1 MCWKSK
7 SIQKTNYKDKSV
19 GHDLGRKELADSKV
33 VTENFRE
40 ETISKAVSNF
50 KRNEQDMVKIAVRGK
65 SRKPD
70 LKGAKDGR

>member
-1 MCWKSK
+1 M
-7 SIQKTNYKDKSV
+7 
-19 GHDLGRKELADSKV
+19 ADSKV
-33 VTENFRE
+33 VTEKFRE

-70 LKGAKDGR
+70 LKGAKNGR